1 VASEVIE
8 NRLPALAL
16 LLDRMGRFAV
26 KCNAHIDTGLDRG
39 EFDPGL
45 SITKGILDQLRL
57 DDLRVRSSKIE
68 AHAAVLSLHAGGK
81 FATLSQID
89 GGSGRVPSVGR
100 CIPLFNVMRR
110 RIGPPDLTNGPVTF
124 VSTVIFTIIFPFCF
138 VVQQAADQPPG
149 MGKTGI
155 TSTASPGKIVKCG
168 WFSKSFAAAS
178 FDSARTTVK
187 APISLLM
194 SSIPR

>member
-1 VASEVIE
+1 
-8 NRLPALAL
+8 
-16 LLDRMGRFAV
+16 MGRFAV

-89 GGSGRVPSVGR
+89 GGSGRVPSLGR

-110 RIGPPDLTNGPVTF
+110 RIGPPDLTNVRRDIRLDCDSPSFFLSVLWFNKPQIKHQGWAGP
-124 VSTVIFTIIFPFCF
+124 
-138 VVQQAADQPPG
+138 ALPP
-149 MGKTGI
+149 
-155 TSTASPGKIVKCG
+155 
-168 WFSKSFAAAS
+168 
-178 FDSARTTVK
+178 R
-187 APISLLM
+187 LRLE
-194 SSIPR
+194 RL